1 MKQEI
6 LLKINGD
13 EQELYIH
20 TNRTL
25 LDVLRNDLRLTGAK
39 EGCGLGECGTCT
51 VLLDGVPVKSC
62 LVLAAEAEGKEILT
76 VEGLSK
82 DSKLH
87 PVQKAFI
94 ENHAFQCGFC
104 TPAMLLTAKALL
116 EKNPD
121 PAEEEIKKAISG
133 NICRCTGYEDIVSA
147 IMSASRSMK
156 GAKDGNRDR

>member
-13 EQELYIH
+13 EQELFIH

-25 LDVLRNDLRLTGAK
+25 LDVLRNDLHLTAAK

-51 VLLDGVPVKSC
+51 VLMEGVPVKSC

-76 VEGLSK
+76 AEGLARG
-82 DSKLH
+82 SKLH
-87 PVQKAFI
+87 PVQKVFI

-104 TPAMLLTAKALL
+104 TPAMILTARALL

-121 PAEEEIKKAISG
+121 PTEEEARRTISG

-147 IMSASRSMK
+147 IMSASKEMK
-156 GAKDGNRDR
+156 RTNDGNKDE